1 MKKMM
6 VFVLA
11 MICVLTLLGC
21 GQTQQ
26 TEIEETKPIF
36 ELSRVSK
43 EQAAGFSYEEAAAV
57 FLSDRVK
64 FNGETEIKKNGFLN
78 ITKCAVEDTVEAYER
93 AKTEC
98 TISYERVAVFY
109 DSSYD
114 MWQVFFFTSGPNGH
128 SGDRQLVYLDGDG
141 ITRLIVTSPQSK
153 TTEPAEELITLTLTP
168 QYDHLQ
174 WRR

>member
-26 TEIEETKPIF
+26 TETEETKPTF

-57 FLSDRVK
+57 YLSDDVE
-64 FNGETEIKKNGFLN
+64 FNGETEIKQNGFYN
-78 ITKCAVEDTVEAYER
+78 ITKYGVEDTVEAYER
-93 AKTEC
+93 AKMEC
-98 TISYERVAVFY
+98 SISYDRVSVFY
-109 DSSYD
+109 DSSAD
-114 MWQVFFFTSGPNGH
+114 MWQVYFFTSETNGQ
-128 SGDRQLVYLDGDG
+128 SGDRQLVYLGGDG
-141 ITRLIVTSPQSK
+141 ITRLIVIS
-153 TTEPAEELITLTLTP
+153 
-168 QYDHLQ
+168 
-174 WRR
+174 R

>member
-26 TEIEETKPIF
+26 TETEETKPTF

-57 FLSDRVK
+57 YLSDDVE
-64 FNGETEIKKNGFLN
+64 FNGETEIKQNGFYN
-78 ITKCAVEDTVEAYER
+78 ITKYGVEDTVEAYER
-93 AKTEC
+93 AKMEC
-98 TISYERVAVFY
+98 SISYDRVSVFY
-109 DSSYD
+109 DSSAD
-114 MWQVFFFTSGPNGH
+114 MWQVYFFTSEINGQ
-128 SGDRQLVYLDGDG
+128 SGDRQLVYLGGDG
-141 ITRLIVTSPQSK
+141 ITRLIVIS
-153 TTEPAEELITLTLTP
+153 
-168 QYDHLQ
+168 
-174 WRR
+174 R